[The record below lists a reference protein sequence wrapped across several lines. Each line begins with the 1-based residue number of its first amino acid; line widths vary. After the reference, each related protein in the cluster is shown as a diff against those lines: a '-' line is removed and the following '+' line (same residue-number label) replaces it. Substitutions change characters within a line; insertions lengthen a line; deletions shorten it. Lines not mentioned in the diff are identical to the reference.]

1 MAATRLPMPLAVR
14 SRTPDGAPSVTR
26 PAKPSALNL
35 TIDGAEFQ
43 TVKILSKY
51 ALREH
56 LGPLLFSLTALTSLL
71 LLNYIAKNIGNLVG
85 KGLPW
90 SVIGEFVGLSVPFT
104 FAMTLPMA
112 VLVAVLYAF
121 SRLAAENE
129 ITAMKASGVS
139 LARLLIPTLV
149 AASALSLFMIA
160 FNDQV
165 LPRSNHQLRTL
176 MEDIARKK
184 PTFALHAQVINEV
197 SPGKLYLR
205 AGQLDESSDR
215 MREVVIYDL
224 GDASRRRTI
233 YADSGTMGLTAEG
246 DLEAQ
251 SLSRRHTGRAEGE
264 PRRAAAHLLYG
275 EPCACP
281 GCRQYAHSVDERH
294 VQERARDVGVRDA
307 AGGRRRRAGR
317 RRGSSGDALPD
328 SQRRAHR
335 GDRHECHSTTAS
347 GWAEQPLPTQT
358 ERRSAVLRSARQGD
372 PGTSRRHHAG
382 WGQPSRDDCSGAG
395 ASEPRASVCG
405 SSGSRAVRRSAA
417 VRRGLPPSA
426 GVPSPVHA
434 APPPIPPMNA
444 RPTFAPPPR
453 PTTISQVI
461 PISAV
466 ATLNTLSASLD
477 ADRARI
483 EDNRRTNATYDV
495 EIQKKFA
502 ISVACAIF
510 VLLGA
515 PIALRFPRGG
525 VGLVIGVSF
534 AVFGLYYVGLI
545 AGEPLAQNGTV
556 SPFWA
561 MWASNV
567 IFLVVGLALLARV
580 GRSRSTVARR

>member
-1 MAATRLPMPLAVR
+1 M
-14 SRTPDGAPSVTR
+14 
-26 PAKPSALNL
+26 NL
-35 TIDGAEFQ
+35 TIDRAEFQ

-139 LARLLIPTLV
+139 LGRLLVPTLV
-149 AASALSLFMIA
+149 AAAGLSLFMIA

-246 DLEAQ
+246 DLKLNLFHGVIQDVQKANPA
-251 SLSRRHTGRAEGE
+251 G
-264 PRRAAAHLLYG
+264 AAAHLLYG

-281 GCRQYAHSVDERH
+281 GCRQHAHPVDERH

-307 AGGRRRRAGR
+307 AGRRRRRACR
-317 RRGSSGDALPD
+317 RRGSSGDSLPD
-328 SQRRAHR
+328 SQQCANR
-335 GDRHECHSTTAS
+335 GNRHECHPAS
-347 GWAEQPLPTQT
+347 APGWAGQPLPTQT
-358 ERRSAVLRSARQGD
+358 ERRSAVLRSPRPGD
-372 PGTSRRHHAG
+372 PRTSR
-382 WGQPSRDDCSGAG
+382 
-395 ASEPRASVCG
+395 
-405 SSGSRAVRRSAA
+405 
-417 VRRGLPPSA
+417 
-426 GVPSPVHA
+426 
-434 APPPIPPMNA
+434 
-444 RPTFAPPPR
+444 
-453 PTTISQVI
+453 
-461 PISAV
+461 
-466 ATLNTLSASLD
+466 
-477 ADRARI
+477 
-483 EDNRRTNATYDV
+483 
-495 EIQKKFA
+495 
-502 ISVACAIF
+502 
-510 VLLGA
+510 
-515 PIALRFPRGG
+515 
-525 VGLVIGVSF
+525 
-534 AVFGLYYVGLI
+534 
-545 AGEPLAQNGTV
+545 
-556 SPFWA
+556 
-561 MWASNV
+561 
-567 IFLVVGLALLARV
+567 
-580 GRSRSTVARR
+580 